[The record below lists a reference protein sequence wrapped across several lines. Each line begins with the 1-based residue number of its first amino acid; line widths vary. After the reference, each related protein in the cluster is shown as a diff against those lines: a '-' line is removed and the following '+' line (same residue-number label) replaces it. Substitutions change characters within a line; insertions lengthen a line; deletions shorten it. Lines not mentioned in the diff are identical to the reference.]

1 MASGEDIVKKAKSY
15 VGKYP
20 KHKNKFTIYFKGKY
34 HVTKKGYYPKGYCT
48 LFYYYVLAMLGL
60 LHLVPLKALGK
71 DADNTN
77 KLYKYLKKKGKIITD
92 PKKAKP
98 GMPAFKKVGST
109 KKKTSGHTA
118 IFIKYE
124 NGYVWTVDG
133 NVKGGVVV
141 RKKLAIWYLGF
152 GDILPKEEKPKKKE
166 AYVVGGK
173 YTLKENMNIRA
184 NHNSKSKKLGVKKKG
199 KVITAKQIYKTNNG
213 AVWIR
218 YKSDPNK
225 WICAKTAKKTYLK

>member
-1 MASGEDIVKKAKSY
+1 MTTGEKIVQKALSY
-15 VGKYP
+15 RGKYK
-20 KHKNKFTIYFKGKY
+20 KHKNIFTKYFAGKY
-34 HVTKKGYYPKGYCT
+34 HVTKKGYYSKGYCT
-48 LFYYYVLAMLGL
+48 LFYYYILAMLGL

-77 KLYKYLKKKGKIITD
+77 KLYKYLKKHGKIITD

-98 GMPAFKKVGST
+98 GMPAFKKVGSL
-109 KKKTSGHTA
+109 KKTTSGHTA

-141 RKKLAIWYLGF
+141 RKKSAKWYLGF

-173 YTLKENMNIRA
+173 YTLKEDMNIRA
-184 NHNSKSKKLGVKKKG
+184 SHSSKSKKLGVKKKG
-199 KVITAKQIYKTNNG
+199 KVITAKQIYKTKNG

-225 WICAKTAKKTYLK
+225 WICAKTAKKTYVK